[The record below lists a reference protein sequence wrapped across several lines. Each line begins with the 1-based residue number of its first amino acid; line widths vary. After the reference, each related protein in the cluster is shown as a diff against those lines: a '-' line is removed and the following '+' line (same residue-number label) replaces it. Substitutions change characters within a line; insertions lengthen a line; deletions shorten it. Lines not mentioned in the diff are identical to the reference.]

1 MTLTVNEANWDR
13 IARVVLGL
21 GLLSLAFVGP
31 KTPWGY
37 VGLLPLL
44 TGTVGY
50 CPAYALLGVKT
61 RRG

>member
-1 MTLTVNEANWDR
+1 MTLNVNEANWDR
-13 IARVVLGL
+13 ITRVVLGL

-37 VGLLPLL
+37 VGLLPIF